1 MKKSHLFLVWL
12 VALLPILLLRDFTP
26 SNELRYLNIVD
37 EALQNGNIFTFTNQG
52 EMYADKPP
60 LHFWLMMA
68 GKQLL
73 GAHRM
78 WYYALL
84 SIIPAIVI
92 IATMT
97 RWMGRQQDTDETTT
111 SMMLMTTGLF
121 VGVGVIVRMDML
133 MNMFIV
139 LSLYTFYRMYQ
150 EEELKRN
157 SLLFP
162 LFIFLALFSKGP
174 LGILIPLVSTLVF
187 LAYRKKLSDFPR
199 YWGWKSLTIL
209 LTGCLIWFT
218 GVYLE
223 GGREYIHN
231 LLFRQTV
238 GRGINSFHHKEPFYY
253 YAITS
258 WYAVA
263 PWSLLSIGIVAASL
277 VQRKIRSELEQFFA
291 VIVLSSLVLLSLI
304 SAKLAIYSLPVIP
317 FLISLTIMLLPKFR
331 NGNRWINLS
340 LAIPAI
346 ILILSLPALIL
357 ISRSDEMRYL
367 GIPLIYNAAGILTLS
382 GVVTIYQLY
391 KRSSVVTA
399 IRSMSLGILLALF
412 VAGWSMPQL
421 NPYLGWRALCEKAT
435 DIYEEQ
441 GVNEY
446 WVYRISRA
454 ENMDVYLGKDIIKVE
469 KDDIIVPSAGKK
481 LLLLRTKVLDHD
493 NEIRMAVQNNAQY
506 SIGDYTIVLLQ

>member
-1 MKKSHLFLVWL
+1 MKKSHLFLIWFI
-12 VALLPILLLRDFTP
+12 ALLPILLLRDFTP

-52 EMYADKPP
+52 EIYADKPP

-73 GAHRM
+73 GAHSM

-84 SIIPAIVI
+84 SIIPAMVI

-97 RWMGRQQDTDETTT
+97 RWMRRQQSADETTT
-111 SMMLMTTGLF
+111 SLMLMTTGLF

-139 LSLYTFYRMYQ
+139 LSLYTFYQMYQ
-150 EEELKRN
+150 GEKLKRN

-174 LGILIPLVSTLVF
+174 LGILIPLVSTLLF
-187 LAYRKKLSDFPR
+187 LVYRKKLFDLPR
-199 YWGWKSLTIL
+199 YWGWKSLAIL

-223 GGREYIHN
+223 GGSEYIHN

-263 PWSLLSIGIVAASL
+263 PWSLLSIGMLVVSL
-277 VQRKIRSELEQFFA
+277 YQKKIRSELEQFFA
-291 VIVLSSLVLLSLI
+291 VIVLSSLLLLSLI

-317 FLISLTIMLLPKFR
+317 FLISLTIMMLPKYSS
-331 NGNRWINLS
+331 GNRWINLS

-357 ISRSDEMRYL
+357 LSRSDEMRYL
-367 GIPLIYNAAGILTLS
+367 GIPLIYSAAGILSLS
-382 GVVTIYQLY
+382 GVATIYQLY

-421 NPYLGWRALCEKAT
+421 NPYLGWRALCEKARNLS
-435 DIYEEQ
+435 EEQ
-441 GVNEY
+441 RVNEY

-469 KDDIIVPSAGKK
+469 KEDILVPSAGKK
-481 LLLLRTKVLDHD
+481 LLLLRTKVIDRD
-493 NEIRMAVQNNAQY
+493 NEIRMAIQKNAQY
-506 SIGDYTIVLLQ
+506 RIGDYTIVLFQ